1 MGALKIDCYCNEKQ
15 MTSILKSVT
24 SHLYDSDEMEIIDF
38 DDIIDDIRVCVS
50 FDAYLDS
57 INVVSSE
64 VLDNEW
70 DLLYEDTAV
79 LTSRL
84 KPIVEEYNRNG
95 REAGEQA
102 SNILEDRFT
111 HI

>member
-15 MTSILKSVT
+15 MTSIIKSVT
-24 SHLYDSDEMEIIDF
+24 SHLYNSDEMDVADF
-38 DDIIDDIRVCVS
+38 DDVIGDIRVCVS
-50 FDAYLDS
+50 FDAYMDTVNVKASEILD
-57 INVVSSE
+57 
-64 VLDNEW
+64 DEW

-84 KPIVEEYNRNG
+84 KPIIEEYNRNG

-102 SNILEDRFT
+102 SDILEDRFT
-111 HI
+111 YI